1 MQKEDFTIWQ
11 KIYDLLVISMPIICK
26 MPKNNRFVL
35 GQQTESKL
43 LELLDAVARV
53 NKMPV
58 AERKKY
64 FNQISSLLDSIQ
76 TRWQLGKDLKLI
88 SIKQYLRLME
98 KTNEISKLIYNWLK

>member
-1 MQKEDFTIWQ
+1 
-11 KIYDLLVISMPIICK
+11 

-76 TRWQLGKDLKLI
+76 TR
-88 SIKQYLRLME
+88 
-98 KTNEISKLIYNWLK
+98 